1 MLNIYR
7 ASAGSGKTYRLT
19 QDYIRLLFSPQ
30 REDMYRHILAVT
42 FTNKAT
48 DEMKSRILKELNKL
62 SEGLSSNYRADL
74 MQEFHL
80 TEEEVNQKA
89 RKILISLLHEYSLFS
104 VSTIDA
110 FFQQV
115 IRNFAREIG
124 IHGGYKVEMDAELML
139 NQAVD
144 NLFFELSQKENEQL
158 LNWLID
164 FAEDTIEQ
172 TGNWNLEK
180 DIKKLGNEIFKENYQ
195 YKVEEIN
202 VKLHDRDFL
211 RSYIQKIKKIKID
224 FETKVKQTAEQAL
237 HILAS
242 YDLKHEDFK
251 WSLTNTF
258 EKLKNGNFEISNRF
272 IDCAYEVTNCY
283 KKDTNNDIINIIE
296 QAYQNGLQ
304 QCFIGIVELFNMDFF
319 IYNSAI
325 IILKNINTL
334 GILTDIAAQIKKL
347 TTDQNTMLI
356 SDVNLLLNR
365 IIDHSDAPYV
375 FEKIGTRLEHFMIDE
390 FQDTSVLQWKNF
402 YPLILNSLSEGK
414 FNLVVGDV
422 KQSIYRWRN
431 SDWKI
436 LDEQIYNDFSLEQLH
451 EENLATNW
459 RSDRNI
465 VEFNNAFFFQAARL
479 LQSKLNEAMKSV
491 LSQYNELNKF
501 TTKIEHAYSNVYQQ
515 ISPKAGLGHVKF
527 TFIDEEENEEGWQA
541 ESLNRL
547 PSLLEDLQDRGY
559 QPKDIAILVRKNEE
573 AQAVVEKLL
582 NYKTTPEAKENCCY
596 DVLGNEGLL
605 IGNSGGVRFILGIL
619 YLFIN
624 QKDSIQ
630 QTILNYEYAKG
641 RLKKSENEALQLG
654 FSDVDTEKDAFS
666 PLFTK
671 EENCQLNYLQHC
683 PLYDMV
689 EGIIS
694 LFEVG
699 NWQNE
704 AVFVQAF
711 QDLVFDFSVNKT
723 ADLNSFL
730 EWWEETG
737 FQKFIPMPENQ
748 NAIRIMTI
756 HKAKGLAF
764 KVVIIPFC
772 DWNMDTRQ
780 RNIIWCKPK
789 ISPFNELPLLPVEYT
804 SKLEN
809 SIFTVDYFSEQ
820 LHLYIDNLNIAYV
833 AFTRAKNELI
843 GFCKMPKKNSKVV
856 SLSTLLMTSFENVA
870 ENSELNAHFSS
881 ETNTFEWDKPT
892 IAFKEAENENFIS
905 EKINRYPCV
914 SSKDRLQIRSQNFIQ
929 FLDNQHLTDSRLN
942 YGMVMH
948 EVLRQMIN
956 RSDQEKA
963 IQKMIMMG
971 AITAEESKIV
981 EQELEAFWNLS
992 ETKKWFAADVKV
1004 MNEITIL
1011 MPTGEQF
1018 RLDRVV
1024 IRGNEATVIDYKFG
1038 EKESGNYLQQV
1049 KQYMNLISQMGY
1061 KVKGYV
1067 CYVSLRK
1074 VVKVNWLKN

>member
-48 DEMKSRILKELNKL
+48 DEMKSRILNELNKL
-62 SEGLSSNYRADL
+62 SEGLPSNYRADL

-80 TEEEVNQKA
+80 TDEEVNQWA
-89 RKILISLLHEYSLFS
+89 RKILISILYEYSLFS
-104 VSTIDA
+104 ISTIDT

-115 IRNFAREIG
+115 IRSFAREIG
-124 IHGGYKVEMDAELML
+124 IHGGYKLEMDTELML

-164 FAEDTIEQ
+164 FAEETIEQ
-172 TGNWNLEK
+172 TGSWNLENK
-180 DIKKLGNEIFKENYQ
+180 IKKLGNEIFKENYQ

-211 RSYIQKIKKIKID
+211 RNYIQKIKKIKID

-251 WSLTNTF
+251 YSVTKNF

-283 KKDTNNDIINIIE
+283 KKDANNDIINIIE
-296 QAYQNGLQ
+296 QAYQKRLQ
-304 QCFIGIVELFNMDFF
+304 QCFISIVELFDTEFF
-319 IYNSAI
+319 IYNSTLI
-325 IILKNINTL
+325 VLKNINTL

-347 TTDQNTMLI
+347 TTDQNAMLI

-365 IIDHSDAPYV
+365 IIDRSDAPYV

-402 YPLILNSLSEGK
+402 YPLILNSLSDGK

-436 LDEQIYNDFSLEQLH
+436 LDEQIYNDFSSEQLY

-459 RSDRNI
+459 RSDKNI

-479 LQSKLNEAMKSV
+479 LQSKLNEAVKDA
-491 LSQYNELNKF
+491 LSQYNELNEF

-515 ISPKAGLGHVKF
+515 ISPKTGLGHIKF

-547 PSLLEDLQDRGY
+547 PSLLEDLQERGY

-582 NYKTTPEAKENCCY
+582 NYKTTPDAKENCCY

-605 IGNSGGVRFILGIL
+605 IGNSGSVRFILGIL

-630 QTILNYEYAKG
+630 QIIVNYEYAKG
-641 RLKKSENEALQLG
+641 RLKKSENEALQLS
-654 FSDVDTEKDAFS
+654 FSEVDTKKDTFS
-666 PLFTK
+666 PLFTR
-671 EENCQLNYLQHC
+671 EENDQLKYLQHC

-737 FQKFIPMPENQ
+737 SQQFIPAPENQ

-764 KVVIIPFC
+764 KVVILPFC
-772 DWNMDTRQ
+772 EWNMDTRQ
-780 RNIIWCKPK
+780 RNILWCEPQ
-789 ISPFNELPLLPVEYT
+789 ISPFNEFPLLPIEYT

-809 SIFTVDYFSEQ
+809 SIFTVDYFNEQ

-843 GFCKMPKKNSKVV
+843 GFCKMPKKNSKVT

-881 ETNTFEWDKPT
+881 ETNTFEWGEPT
-892 IAFKEAENENFIS
+892 IAFKEAENENFTS
-905 EKINRYPCV
+905 EKINCYPSV
-914 SSKDRLQIRSQNFIQ
+914 SSKDRLKIRSQNFIQ
-929 FLDNQHLTDSRLN
+929 FLDEQHLTDTRLN
-942 YGMVMH
+942 YGIVMH
-948 EVLRQMIN
+948 EVLRQMITRN
-956 RSDQEKA
+956 DQEKA

-971 AITAEESKIV
+971 AITVEESKIV
-981 EQELEAFWNLS
+981 EQELESFWNLP
-992 ETKKWFAADVKV
+992 ETKEWFGANVKI
-1004 MNEITIL
+1004 MNEVTIL
-1011 MPTGEQF
+1011 TPSGEQF
-1018 RLDRVV
+1018 RPDRVV
-1024 IRGNEATVIDYKFG
+1024 IHGNEAMVVDYKFG
-1038 EKESGNYLQQV
+1038 EKESENHLRQV

-1061 KVKGYV
+1061 AVKGYV
-1067 CYVSLRK
+1067 CYVSLGK
-1074 VVKVNWLKN
+1074 VMEVN